1 MTMSSDD
8 RDSLETLEARLRA
21 ILPDEYQDTYE
32 EVQPVSMGSA
42 GMRYDVD
49 GRVAWN
55 EMWATFC
62 DLAMAGGP
70 PHKGTL
76 LEPASPAQIA
86 SQPDRYAQVVEEISR
101 GIRMV
106 TDLTPEPSPIPGWV
120 RVDCLGEGM
129 AGWLLRAIVMENV
142 SARADGTALDLPAG
156 PDYRLEKEI
165 KNVITVIAKTC
176 HYWEGHMW
184 RAEQRFVAEL
194 FATIAVESPLLQP
207 FLGRWC
213 ARGQPSGG
221 VRADGRAH
229 SSRHRASFLE
239 PSIRRLAWC
248 GVPERPRRSLDD
260 ARDGGEQHPVA
271 AARGSRSL
279 CPSIRLPILPATSSS
294 EPWPGCNGSLLPGTF
309 SNQSPT
315 GKRIRLCCSGVSDAR
330 QASTRAGSKWPRTTQ

>member
-8 RDSLETLEARLRA
+8 RDSLETLEARLRS

-106 TDLTPEPSPIPGWV
+106 TDLTPELSPIPGWV

-207 FLGRWC
+207 FL
-213 ARGQPSGG
+213 SGDG
-221 VRADGRAH
+221 VRV
-229 SSRHRASFLE
+229 ASHQEVFARMAE
-239 PSIRRLAWC
+239 RIRRDTGLPSSSHQYAGWL
-248 GVPERPRRSLDD
+248 GVECQSVRAAVWMMRAMVASNILSRREGAVLFVPFDPVAD
-260 ARDGGEQHPVA
+260 PTGDIVVRTVARLQRFAIARDV
-271 AARGSRSL
+271 L
-279 CPSIRLPILPATSSS
+279 
-294 EPWPGCNGSLLPGTF
+294 
-309 SNQSPT
+309 
-315 GKRIRLCCSGVSDAR
+315 
-330 QASTRAGSKWPRTTQ
+330 